1 MTKAIGLVELNS
13 IAKGIE
19 TADKMFKSGDVD
31 IIISKPICP
40 GKFIILITGD
50 VGAVKSSV
58 EKGIENAENYIVD
71 SLILPKVHTQV
82 LEAINYTT
90 KIEKLDALGILE
102 FYSIATAVVA
112 ADAVAK
118 TSQVQLMEL
127 RLGIGIGGKS
137 FLTFT
142 GDVSSI
148 NEGIEIGEKIG
159 EENGMLVYKSII
171 PSPSPEIFE
180 FLI

>member
-1 MTKAIGLVELNS
+1 MTKAIGMVELNS

-19 TADKMFKSGDVD
+19 TADIMFKSGDVE
-31 IIISKPICP
+31 ILISKPICP
-40 GKFIILITGD
+40 GKFMILITGD

-58 EKGIENAENYIVD
+58 EKGIENAKNYFID
-71 SLILPKVHTQV
+71 SLILPKVHPQV
-82 LEAINYTT
+82 LESINYST
-90 KIEKLDALGILE
+90 KIEKYNALGILE
-102 FYSIATAVVA
+102 FYSIATAITA

-127 RLGIGIGGKS
+127 RLGVGIGGKS

-148 NEGIEIGEKIG
+148 REGIEIGAKIG
-159 EENGMLVYKSII
+159 EENGMLVCKSII